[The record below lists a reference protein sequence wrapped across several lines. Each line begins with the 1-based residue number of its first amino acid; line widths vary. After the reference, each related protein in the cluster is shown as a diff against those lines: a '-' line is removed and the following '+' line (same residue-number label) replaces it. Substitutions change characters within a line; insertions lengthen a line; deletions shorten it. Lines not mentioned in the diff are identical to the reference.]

1 MERPRR
7 RRRLVIASLSI
18 GAAAAFTVPTLV
30 SAGATDSA
38 GDRGDTSVP
47 SRSFAADRPTTTTST
62 TTSPATSSTATPTT
76 SVPAHVEA
84 PAAPALPVVA
94 EPAPATSA
102 PEPLAVEP
110 TPPAPAGEEV
120 PVAEEPAA
128 TGTLRVDVAA
138 ASGATRYVSLRTA
151 AGDVVSGPVTVDGS
165 PITFADLA
173 PGDHDLFVEHFAD
186 GGGTFLTRT
195 PLTIAAGSDLVATC
209 DAETLDCTLG

>member
-30 SAGATDSA
+30 SAGATDRA
-38 GDRGDTSVP
+38 GDHGAPSVP

-62 TTSPATSSTATPTT
+62 TTSPATSSTAAPT
-76 SVPAHVEA
+76 SAV
-84 PAAPALPVVA
+84 AAPVVA
-94 EPAPATSA
+94 EPAPSA
-102 PEPLAVEP
+102 PEPVAVEP
-110 TPPAPAGEEV
+110 TPPAPAADEV
-120 PVAEEPAA
+120 PVAEEVPVVEEAAA

-138 ASGATRYVSLRTA
+138 ASGATRYVSLRTV
-151 AGDVVSGPVTVDGS
+151 AGDVVAGPVTVDGS
-165 PITFADLA
+165 PITFADLT